1 MSERFFEY
9 SMKCPNCGFI
19 SHSADGFETD
29 DWVEVFVFSG
39 YSPKSAGNNYHGYTC
54 PNCQKALDI
63 DSLFLKKLVFPESID
78 QVKSYLFRML
88 PYVLERK
95 GIYDHGW
102 DPDVETAVQRYA
114 ALFPEDQELYRLNQ
128 LYYLAYHNP
137 RKLVKFEPSPGTR
150 IITRDMIVYPETL
163 QKVYLP
169 DGLSKI
175 GDQTFTNC
183 SGLRDIFLPKS
194 VKTIGV
200 SAFENCTCLKS
211 VHSSDSLL
219 TIKDRAFAGCALL
232 DRFFFPDG
240 ILEIGYQSFLK
251 CSRLKKIYIPAG
263 CRKIGEDAF
272 GDCPD
277 IIIHGKPG
285 TIAENYAKTHSLSFV
300 ADE

>member
-1 MSERFFEY
+1 MSDGFFKY
-9 SMKCPNCGFI
+9 SVKCPKCGFI

-39 YSPKSAGNNYHGYTC
+39 YSTKSASYHYHGFTC
-54 PNCQKALDI
+54 TNCHETVDI
-63 DSLFLKKLVFPESID
+63 DSLFVNRLVFPESID
-78 QVKSYLFRML
+78 RVKSYLFRML

-102 DPDVETAVQRYA
+102 NPDVETAVRRYA
-114 ALFPEDQELYRLNQ
+114 ALFPEDQELCRLNQ
-128 LYYLAYHNP
+128 LYYLVYHNP
-137 RKLVKFEPSPGTR
+137 RKLVKFEPSPGIR

-169 DGLSKI
+169 DGLSEI
-175 GDQTFTNC
+175 CDLTFTNC
-183 SGLRDIFLPKS
+183 SELKDVFLPRS
-194 VKTIGV
+194 IKTIGV

-240 ILEIGYQSFLK
+240 ILEIGNQSFLK

-277 IIIHGKPG
+277 IIIHGKSG
-285 TIAENYAKTHSLSFV
+285 TIAENYAKTHSLPFE